1 MPDPEPSIEIT
12 VIIDRPCWE
21 NSTAH
26 WESLL
31 QPAVLKTLHQLNW
44 GHSSEINILLTDN
57 AVIQSLNK
65 SYRDQNKPTNVLAF
79 PSLNPDEI
87 AALYKNKPEQ
97 SPIILGDVVL
107 AFETIQQESNEQ
119 KKDFEKHLVHLTVH
133 GTLHLL
139 GFDHEKDDDA
149 ATMESLEIK
158 ILSSLMIPNPYEE

>member
-1 MPDPEPSIEIT
+1 MPDPEPSIEIA

-21 NSTAH
+21 NSIAH

-31 QPAVLKTLHQLNW
+31 QPAVQETLHQLNW
-44 GHSSEINILLTDN
+44 KNSSEINILLTDN

-79 PSLNPDEI
+79 PSLNPDEVSN
-87 AALYKNKPEQ
+87 LYKNNLEQ

-107 AFETIQQESNEQ
+107 AFETIQQESIEQ
-119 KKDFEKHLVHLTVH
+119 KKDFEKHLVHLAVH

-139 GFDHEKDDDA
+139 GFDHENDDEA